1 MNTYRI
7 YSKHK
12 NQNRFKPVDWAEGIQ
27 VTNLIY
33 GTIIPSDFLNKAKQV
48 LTDSIKLND
57 GLILQLRC
65 IETNKVIFEIKSSDY
80 E

>member
-12 NQNRFKPVDWAEGIQ
+12 NQNKFKPVDWANGEQ

-33 GTIIPSDFLNKAKQV
+33 ATLIPADFFNKAKQV
-48 LTDSIKLND
+48 LTDSIKLNK
-57 GLILQLRC
+57 GLIFQLRC
-65 IETNKVIFEIKSSDY
+65 IETNKVVFEIKSSDY